1 MTEPVVLCDVD
12 ARGIARVTLNRPE
25 KNNAYNAELVEALL
39 ATFGGLAG
47 DPRVRVVVI
56 RGNGRH
62 FQAGA
67 DLNWLSA
74 VAAQDEA
81 ANLETSRRTAL
92 VVRGLNEFPK
102 PTIALIHGACI
113 GGGTGVAAACDV
125 VIATRDA
132 SFAISEA
139 RWGLFASVIFPQLN
153 AAIGERHVRRYAVT
167 CERFDAAQAQRIG
180 LVHEICEPGGL
191 DAAAAPIIEAIL
203 IAGPKAVAQ
212 TKRDVMHCAGSI
224 MTEAR
229 FTELVRS
236 HAAKRQTAEAA
247 EGFASFVEKRDPAW
261 FPVPE
266 QR

>member
-1 MTEPVVLCDVD
+1 MPEPLVLCSVD
-12 ARGIARVTLNRPE
+12 ARGIARVTLNRPD
-25 KNNAYNAELVEALL
+25 KNNAYNAALVQALL
-39 ATFGGLAG
+39 ETFGGLAA

-67 DLNWLSA
+67 DLNWLA
-74 VAAQDEA
+74 EIAGQDEA
-81 ANLETSRRTAL
+81 ANLETSRRTAA

-125 VIATRDA
+125 VIASRDA

-153 AAIGERHVRRYAVT
+153 AAIGERNVRRYALT
-167 CERFDAAQAQRIG
+167 CERFDAVEAQRIG
-180 LVHEICEPGGL
+180 LVHVLCEPGEL
-191 DAAAAPIIEAIL
+191 DAAAAPIVEALL

-212 TKRDVMHCAGSI
+212 TKRDVMRCAGSI
-224 MTEAR
+224 MDESLFDA
-229 FTELVRS
+229 LVAS

-261 FPVPE
+261 YP
-266 QR
+266 QA

>member
-1 MTEPVVLCDVD
+1 MSEPVVLCSVD
-12 ARGIARVTLNRPE
+12 ARGIARVTLNRPD
-25 KNNAYNAELVEALL
+25 KNNAYNAELVQALL
-39 ATFGGLAG
+39 DTFGALAG

-67 DLNWLSA
+67 DLHWLSE

-81 ANLETSRRTAL
+81 ANLDASRRTAQ

-102 PTIALIHGACI
+102 PTLALIHGACI
-113 GGGTGVAAACDV
+113 GGGTGVAAACDI

-139 RWGLFASVIFPQLN
+139 RWGIFASVIFPQLN
-153 AAIGERHVRRYAVT
+153 AAIGERNVRRYALT
-167 CERFDAAQAQRIG
+167 CERFDAAEARRIG
-180 LVHEICEPGGL
+180 LVHEICEADGL
-191 DAAAAPIIEAIL
+191 DAAAAPIIEALL
-203 IAGPKAVAQ
+203 IASPKGVAQ
-212 TKRDVMHCAGSI
+212 SKRELMRCAGSV
-224 MTEAR
+224 MDEGL
-229 FTELVRS
+229 FESLVAA

-261 FPVPE
+261 YPP
-266 QR
+266 R

>member
-1 MTEPVVLCDVD
+1 MSEPVVLCSVD

-25 KNNAYNAELVEALL
+25 KNNAYNAELVQALL
-39 ATFGGLAG
+39 DTFGGLAG
-47 DPRVRVVVI
+47 DPRVRVVLI

-102 PTIALIHGACI
+102 PTVALVHGACI

-125 VIATRDA
+125 VIASRDA

-153 AAIGERHVRRYAVT
+153 AAIGERNVRRYALT
-167 CERFDAAQAQRIG
+167 CERFDAAEAQRIG
-180 LVHEICEPGGL
+180 LVHVLCEPGEL
-191 DAAAAPIIEAIL
+191 DAAAAPILEALL

-212 TKRDVMHCAGSI
+212 TKRDVMRCAGSI
-224 MTEAR
+224 MDEAL
-229 FTELVRS
+229 FAELVAT

-261 FPVPE
+261 YPKA
-266 QR
+266 